1 MKKIILSIITILFF
15 NNTNA
20 QNEIDALRYSTNN
33 MIGSARYS
41 AMGGAFGSLGGEFSS
56 LSSNP
61 AGLGMYQSS
70 EFTFSPNFDLNNRTT
85 YFNNK
90 SSEYNSAIS
99 IGSLGLVSSIP
110 QKDPNWK
117 RINFA
122 IGWNQLAKYN
132 NSTKIEGSSNN
143 SIVNDFI
150 DISNGTSVENLL
162 NSYSIMAWETYL
174 MNPDPQN
181 NNQYISNLSNNTK
194 RQSKSIEQNGSM
206 NEFILS
212 AASTY
217 QDKLYIGATIG
228 INTLNYYEYSEYYEE
243 ELDTTNNL
251 RGLLFSEEISNYG
264 TGFNIKLGAIY
275 RISEDLKFGIS
286 VHSPKFLN
294 IKEDYNTAITSYFK
308 DSTLHYSIGYYTP
321 FEYYLMTPLKSSI
334 SASKLFNN
342 SISGFKLPLL
352 LSAELEMIDYST
364 SEYLTSDFEDENET
378 ISRIYQNTANIKI
391 GAELRVNPIILRTG
405 YARYGS
411 PFVNSI
417 DIASENYCFGLGID
431 HQVYFFDV
439 SYILSES
446 TTEHI
451 LSNNNI
457 IPVIDTKHSMRFT
470 LGLRF

>member
-1 MKKIILSIITILFF
+1 MFNATSTMKKIILSIITVLFF

-110 QKDPNWK
+110 QQDPNWK

-132 NSTKIEGSSNN
+132 TSTKIEGSSNN

-181 NNQYISNLSNNTK
+181 NNQYISN
-194 RQSKSIEQNGSM
+194 
-206 NEFILS
+206 F
-212 AASTY
+212 
-217 QDKLYIGATIG
+217 
-228 INTLNYYEYSEYYEE
+228 
-243 ELDTTNNL
+243 
-251 RGLLFSEEISNYG
+251 
-264 TGFNIKLGAIY
+264 
-275 RISEDLKFGIS
+275 
-286 VHSPKFLN
+286 VCFLN
-294 IKEDYNTAITSYFK
+294 
-308 DSTLHYSIGYYTP
+308 
-321 FEYYLMTPLKSSI
+321 
-334 SASKLFNN
+334 
-342 SISGFKLPLL
+342 LL
-352 LSAELEMIDYST
+352 
-364 SEYLTSDFEDENET
+364 
-378 ISRIYQNTANIKI
+378 
-391 GAELRVNPIILRTG
+391 
-405 YARYGS
+405 
-411 PFVNSI
+411 
-417 DIASENYCFGLGID
+417 
-431 HQVYFFDV
+431 
-439 SYILSES
+439 
-446 TTEHI
+446 
-451 LSNNNI
+451 
-457 IPVIDTKHSMRFT
+457 
-470 LGLRF
+470 